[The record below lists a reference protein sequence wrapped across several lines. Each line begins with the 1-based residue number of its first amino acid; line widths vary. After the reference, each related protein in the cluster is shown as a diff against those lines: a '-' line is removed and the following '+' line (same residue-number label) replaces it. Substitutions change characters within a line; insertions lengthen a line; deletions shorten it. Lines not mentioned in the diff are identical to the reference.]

1 MMAKDLLSAGDLS
14 DGYGDEE
21 DDKKKD
27 DAEPDE
33 DDPDLA
39 ELGAKYME
47 RLATAMDEKD
57 WPGAYHAFCRLAELH
72 KYEESQ
78 EGCY

>member
-1 MMAKDLLSAGDLS
+1 MMAKDLLAAGDLS
-14 DGYGDEE
+14 DGYGE
-21 DDKKKD
+21 DDEKKKD
-27 DAEPDE
+27 GEESDE

-47 RLATAMDEKD
+47 RMASAMDEKD
-57 WPGAYHAFCRLAELH
+57 WAGAYHAFCRLAELH